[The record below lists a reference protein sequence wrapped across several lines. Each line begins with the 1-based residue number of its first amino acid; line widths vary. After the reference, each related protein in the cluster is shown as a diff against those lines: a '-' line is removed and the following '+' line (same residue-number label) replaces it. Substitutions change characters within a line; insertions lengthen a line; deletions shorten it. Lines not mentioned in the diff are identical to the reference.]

1 MLKHFGT
8 VVQKRL
14 KETTCT
20 VQVTGNYMYCAGYRK
35 LHVLCRL
42 TLSHTGWLYQG
53 VAGGGGGKDSENNV
67 SPYLAFVVNDHTRID
82 IGSVRL
88 VDNISSVR
96 VAVE

>member
-1 MLKHFGT
+1 
-8 VVQKRL
+8 
-14 KETTCT
+14 
-20 VQVTGNYMYCAGYRK
+20 MYCAGYSK